1 MGEGLRLSVSEKY
14 RVSERELEKS
24 ALNVCRM
31 MSECQFMSLLSVYVK
46 WKTNLILIFHDENV
60 LN

>member
-1 MGEGLRLSVSEKY
+1 MNEWMGGGIKVARERHRGK
-14 RVSERELEKS
+14 ERERKKS

-46 WKTNLILIFHDENV
+46 WKTNSF
-60 LN
+60 

>member
-1 MGEGLRLSVSEKY
+1 MDEWMGGGFKVARERKTERVSEK
-14 RVSERELEKS
+14 EKS

-46 WKTNLILIFHDENV
+46 WKTNSF
-60 LN
+60 